1 MGVTSQESDNMKLF
15 LVLVLA
21 TVAMCHPSRKGAAPA
36 APANP
41 SYNPV
46 MDILANG
53 ELRAVAVGGAKI
65 VDVPET
71 SLKNKKASRTAR
83 KHKVFLYDLNQYGLS
98 SKGPVAR
105 RPARQ
110 LFGGKK
116 APAEPYKLEEI
127 LADTDMKILPGDKV
141 EISFK
146 ELGNVRTARSG
157 PKAPVAAVARR
168 L

>member
-1 MGVTSQESDNMKLF
+1 MKLF

-21 TVAMCHPSRKGAAPA
+21 TVAMCHPSRKGAAPV

-46 MDILANG
+46 MDILADG
-53 ELRAVAVGGAKI
+53 EQGAVAVGGAKI

-71 SLKNKKASRTAR
+71 SFKNKKASRTAR
-83 KHKVFLYDLNQYGLS
+83 KHKVFLYDLNHQTS
-98 SKGPVAR
+98 GPVAR

-157 PKAPVAAVARR
+157 PKASVAVEARR

>member
-1 MGVTSQESDNMKLF
+1 
-15 LVLVLA
+15 
-21 TVAMCHPSRKGAAPA
+21 MCHPSRKGAAPA

-41 SYNPV
+41 SYIPV
-46 MDILANG
+46 MDILADG
-53 ELRAVAVGGAKI
+53 EQGAVAVGGAKI

-71 SLKNKKASRTAR
+71 SFKNKKASRTAR
-83 KHKVFLYDLNQYGLS
+83 KHKVFLYDLNQYG
-98 SKGPVAR
+98 KGKGDKDPVAG

-116 APAEPYKLEEI
+116 ATAEPYKLEEI

-146 ELGNVRTARSG
+146 KLGNVRTARGG
-157 PKAPVAAVARR
+157 PKAPVAAEARR